1 MAHRFINQNTRYNI
15 WSEWYKY
22 LKNWIFIH
30 CLLIFLY
37 LQIVLKTILFSVDT
51 YIIITWS
58 LTIKRGSG
66 KFEVWKKKADK
77 FSWVSCKMIK
87 YGFQRWLA
95 DAVFCNSQS
104 ISDRFFK
111 ISISLINQIK
121 KKKLYNQSRPSC
133 LLTCSVLR
141 AQRCRQLRDLPRM
154 VAAVKRSLALT
165 NYNLDYKKQLSCT
178 RQLTNYTKIPNTNLA
193 AKICV
198 VRFNLRQQNFK
209 SDRKIKPEWYSQ

>member
-15 WSEWYKY
+15 WAEWYKY

-30 CLLIFLY
+30 CLLIFWY

-58 LTIKRGSG
+58 LTNKQGSG
-66 KFEVWKKKADK
+66 KFEVWKKKPDK

-111 ISISLINQIK
+111 ISISLRNQIK
-121 KKKLYNQSRPSC
+121 KKNCIIKAILVIFSP
-133 LLTCSVLR
+133 VL
-141 AQRCRQLRDLPRM
+141 
-154 VAAVKRSLALT
+154 
-165 NYNLDYKKQLSCT
+165 
-178 RQLTNYTKIPNTNLA
+178 
-193 AKICV
+193 
-198 VRFNLRQQNFK
+198 F
-209 SDRKIKPEWYSQ
+209 

>member
-1 MAHRFINQNTRYNI
+1 M
-15 WSEWYKY
+15 
-22 LKNWIFIH
+22 
-30 CLLIFLY
+30 
-37 LQIVLKTILFSVDT
+37 
-51 YIIITWS
+51 
-58 LTIKRGSG
+58 
-66 KFEVWKKKADK
+66 DK

-104 ISDRFFK
+104 ISDRFLK

-121 KKKLYNQSRPSC
+121 KKKLYNQSRASC

-141 AQRCRQLRDLPRM
+141 AQRRRQLRDLPRM

-198 VRFNLRQQNFK
+198 VRFNLRQQNFE